1 MRQKVPHLPFL
12 SGIGFATIFGLSFLF
27 AKDAMATIAPLPLLA
42 MRFLLAAGVVSALHL
57 LGLFPLALRG
67 KNITPL
73 LLLAAFQ
80 PVAYFLFEIFG
91 LQFTHTSQAGMMIA
105 LIPIVVAI
113 MSRAWLGEQI
123 TGRQGAS
130 ILVSVSGVLLIA
142 VKDVA
147 RGGPAD
153 ALGLALLF
161 MAVCSAAIFN
171 ILSRRVAGTFTP
183 FETTFVM
190 MWVGAVSFSLPLLVG
205 QGVQA
210 FAANFSAVLA
220 SVQLVIAVVYLGV
233 LSSVVAFF
241 LVNFTLSHLPAT
253 QSAIFANV
261 GTLVAVLAGVL
272 VRREPFHW
280 YSALGVVM
288 IVLGVW
294 GANRFAEKGMPIN

>member
-73 LLLAAFQ
+73 LLLAVFQ

-171 ILSRRVAGTFTP
+171 ILSRRVAGRFTP

-190 MWVGAVSFSLPLLVG
+190 MWAGALNFSLPLLVG

-210 FAANFSAVLA
+210 FAANFAAVLA
-220 SVQLVIAVVYLGV
+220 SPQLVIAVVYLGV